1 MTGSHIVVDRLSKR
15 YDTSTGAVQALTD
28 VSLSVGPR
36 EFCTVI
42 GPSGCGKST
51 LLAMI
56 GGLLG
61 PDEGSIVIDGRRVAG
76 PDPRRVAMVFQDP
89 GLFPWLTALDNV
101 AFGLELQGIP
111 RAERRRIAADLLGPL
126 GLREFALKYPRELSG
141 GMRQRVAIA
150 RALAI
155 DSGIV
160 LMDEPFGA
168 LDEQTRFLMGEW
180 LLDVWTRARKTVVFV
195 THSLQEALALS
206 TRVVVMTARPGRI
219 KSVIDLPLPYPRDLE
234 SPEIA
239 SFRAKLW
246 GELREESLK
255 TMNQ

>member
-1 MTGSHIVVDRLSKR
+1 VTGSHIVVDRLSKR

-76 PDPRRVAMVFQDP
+76 PDPRLVAMVFQDP

-101 AFGLELQGIP
+101 AFGLEQ
-111 RAERRRIAADLLGPL
+111 
-126 GLREFALKYPRELSG
+126 
-141 GMRQRVAIA
+141 
-150 RALAI
+150 
-155 DSGIV
+155 
-160 LMDEPFGA
+160 
-168 LDEQTRFLMGEW
+168 
-180 LLDVWTRARKTVVFV
+180 
-195 THSLQEALALS
+195 
-206 TRVVVMTARPGRI
+206 
-219 KSVIDLPLPYPRDLE
+219 
-234 SPEIA
+234 
-239 SFRAKLW
+239 
-246 GELREESLK
+246 
-255 TMNQ
+255 